1 MTGPQPG
8 RERHTARVVLPAEL
22 SPMLATTGPLP
33 PEDGHWAY
41 EVKWDGYRALVGIDG
56 AQFALRSR
64 RGRTSTRDFPGLPQ
78 LRCPVPAVLDAEVV
92 ALDAD
97 GRPSFELLARRRQ
110 HPAPLALIVFDVLA
124 VDGHLVMSACYD
136 DRRRMLEQLG
146 LQGAQIPPTFLEGG
160 TQLLASTRAQGLEG
174 VLAKRR
180 SSAYEPGRRS
190 PHWIK
195 TKHVQRQSAVIIGW
209 RGGEQGRPGRLGALL
224 LAVNSAAGLVY
235 AGRVGSGLSER
246 ELTRLQPLLAEL
258 GTTSPACE
266 VPEADGRSARWVRP
280 ELVAEVQYT
289 AWTGQGRLRHPT
301 YQGLR
306 EDLEPEQVVRE

>member
-1 MTGPQPG
+1 
-8 RERHTARVVLPAEL
+8 
-22 SPMLATTGPLP
+22 MLATAGPLP
-33 PEDGHWAY
+33 PEDGRWAY
-41 EVKWDGYRALVGIDG
+41 EVKWDGYRALIGIDG
-56 AQFALRSR
+56 AQLALRSR
-64 RGRTSTRDFPGLPQ
+64 RGRTSTQDFPGLPQ

-97 GRPSFELLARRRQ
+97 GRPSFELLARQRQ

-124 VDGHLVMSACYD
+124 VDGHLVMNACYD

-146 LQGAQIPPTFLEGG
+146 LQGAQIPPAFLEGG
-160 TQLLASTRAQGLEG
+160 TQLLAATRAQGLEG

-180 SSAYEPGRRS
+180 TSAYEPGRRS

-209 RGGEQGRPGRLGALL
+209 RGGEQGRLASLL

-246 ELTRLQPLLAEL
+246 ELARLQPLLAGL
-258 GTTSPACE
+258 DIVSPACE
-266 VPEADGRSARWVRP
+266 VPEADGRSARWVRA
-280 ELVAEVQYT
+280 ELVAEVQFT
-289 AWTGQGRLRHPT
+289 AWTQQGRLRHPT
-301 YQGLR
+301 YRGLR
-306 EDLEPEQVVRE
+306 EDLEPGQVVRE